1 MYLASI
7 IRTLSAS
14 PVLAELQA
22 KLHSPV
28 QDSNTEPS
36 HALYLGG
43 IPRLAKGLLSTTLAQ
58 MMTSPPSS
66 QTPQLLVVTASTEE
80 ATRWAL
86 QLEAMGWDMVYF
98 YPTTSEILVKESVP
112 SETVWGQMQVL
123 TDLALEAAGKTMA
136 IVTTEQAMQS
146 HLPPPAVFA
155 QDCLTLS
162 LEMNLEPEALGAR
175 LTELGYERVSLVET
189 EGQWSKRGDI
199 LDVFPV
205 TSELPYRLE
214 WFGDA
219 LTKMR
224 EFDPATQRSL
234 DKIDTAIVTPTAFF
248 REFTDQNASPLFPPS
263 PHLGEGTGVRA
274 KASLLDYLPS
284 STLVAIDEPTHLSQI
299 PSLPN
304 PQIYLQELQIA
315 PSSQSRIR
323 DDLHTMNLATRPVP
337 IVPHQFAKVASFLR
351 EELQLSQNVFLI
363 SAQPS
368 RSVSLL
374 QEHDCPAQFVPNP
387 HDYRAIEKLTG
398 QKTPVALKYSGT
410 AELEGLIL
418 PQFRLVIV
426 TDREFYG
433 QHVLATPTYLRKRR
447 QAVSKQI
454 DLNKV
459 SPGDYIVH
467 RHHGIGQFIKLENL
481 DNREYLTI
489 KYADGLLRVPAD
501 RMGTL
506 SKFRSTTDKK
516 PELHKL
522 SSKAWENTKK
532 KVKKAIKSLAVD
544 LLQLY
549 AKRSEQK
556 GYAHPPDSPW
566 QTELEDSFPY
576 EPTADQLKAIQ
587 DVKRDLESDRPMDRL
602 VIGDVG
608 FGKTEVAIRAI
619 FKVVTAGKQ
628 VALLAP
634 TTILTQQHY
643 HTIKERFA
651 PYPINIAL
659 LNRFRSSSERTQILK
674 KLQTGEI
681 DVVVGTQALLG
692 SSVRFRDLGL
702 LVVDEEQRF
711 GVNQKE
717 KIKSLKTQLDVL
729 TLSATPIPR
738 TLYMAISG
746 VREMSSI
753 TTPPPGRR
761 PIQTH
766 LSPYDMEMVRM
777 AIRHELE
784 RGGQVF
790 YVVPRI
796 EGIEEVA
803 AKLRELLPSARIA
816 VAHGQ
821 MEPAELESIMLGVG
835 AGEVDILLSTTII
848 ESGLDIP
855 RVNTILIE
863 DAHKFGLAQLY
874 QLRGRVGRAGIQA
887 HAWMFYPQ
895 GSDGVARLTDAAR
908 ARLRAIQEFTQ
919 LGSGYQ
925 LAMRD
930 MEIRGVGNILGAEQ
944 SGQMDA
950 IGFDLYVEMLTE
962 AINEIRG
969 QEIPQV
975 DDTQID
981 LRLTAFIP
989 ADYIPDL
996 DQKMSAYRAVAVA
1009 ETDAELNQ
1017 IAADWS
1023 DRYGPIPTSAQQLLS
1038 VVRLKQIAKKLGFAR
1053 IKSEGQ
1059 HLILETPMEEPAWKL
1074 LSANLPPTLQPKFI
1088 YTKGKVTIRGWGV
1101 LTPTQQLANLIDTL
1115 SKMVIG
1121 H

>member
-1 MYLASI
+1 PPLP
-7 IRTLSAS
+7 TPPPL
-14 PVLAELQA
+14 PHL
-22 KLHSPV
+22 P
-28 QDSNTEPS
+28 
-36 HALYLGG
+36 
-43 IPRLAKGLLSTTLAQ
+43 
-58 MMTSPPSS
+58 TSPRPPVSPS
-66 QTPQLLVVTASTEE
+66 PL
-80 ATRWAL
+80 
-86 QLEAMGWDMVYF
+86 G
-98 YPTTSEILVKESVP
+98 ESVP
-112 SETVWGQMQVL
+112 TRVRPTGSETVWGQMQVL
-123 TDLALEAAGKTMA
+123 TDLALEASGKTMA
-136 IVTTEQAMQS
+136 IVTTEQALQP
-146 HLPPPAVFA
+146 HLPPPAVFTE
-155 QDCLTLS
+155 DCLTLRLGMS
-162 LEMNLEPEALGAR
+162 QNLEALGER
-175 LTELGYERVSLVET
+175 LTMLGYERVSLVEN

-205 TSELPYRLE
+205 TSELPCRLE
-214 WFGDA
+214 WFGDR
-219 LTKMR
+219 LEKMR

-248 REFTDQNASPLFPPS
+248 RIVKGGDSPLSKGGWGDSGKAPLS
-263 PHLGEGTGVRA
+263 KGGRGDGEGTGGLGDQGSA
-274 KASLLDYLPS
+274 LAIASLLDYLPAN
-284 STLVAIDEPTHLSQI
+284 TLIAIDEPTHLSQTTHLLSRNSTKNQDAS
-299 PSLPN
+299 PSEAPLWCQTF

-315 PSSQSRIR
+315 TESQTRIR
-323 DDLHTMNLATRPVP
+323 DGLHTMNIATRPVP
-337 IVPHQFAKVASFLR
+337 IVPHQFAKVASFLL
-351 EELQLSQNVFLI
+351 EELSRKQNVFLI

-387 HDYRAIEKLTG
+387 QDYRAIEILIG
-398 QKTPVALKYSGT
+398 QKTPVALKYNGT

-447 QAVSKQI
+447 QAASKQI

-459 SPGDYIVH
+459 SPGDYVVH

-506 SKFRSTTDKK
+506 SRFRSTTDKK

-532 KVKKAIKSLAVD
+532 KVRKAIKSLAVD

-556 GYAHPPDSPW
+556 GYAHPEDSPW
-566 QTELEDSFPY
+566 QRELEDSFPY

-602 VIGDVG
+602 VVGDVG

-651 PYPINIAL
+651 PYPINVAL
-659 LNRFRSSSERTQILK
+659 LNRFRSASERTQILK

-753 TTPPPGRR
+753 ITPPPGRR

-766 LSPYDMEMVRM
+766 LAPYNQEMVRM

-790 YVVPRI
+790 YVLPRI

-803 AKLRELLPSARIA
+803 AKLRELVPSARIA

-821 MEPAELESIMLGVG
+821 MDPAELESIMLGVG

-895 GSDGVARLTDAAR
+895 GSDGVVSLTDAAR
-908 ARLRAIQEFTQ
+908 SRLRAIQEFTQ

-1009 ETDAELNQ
+1009 ETEAELNQ
-1017 IAADWS
+1017 IAAEWS
-1023 DRYGPIPTSAQQLLS
+1023 DRYGPIPTSTQQLLS
-1038 VVRLKQIAKKLGFAR
+1038 VVRLKQIAKKLGFDR
-1053 IKSEGQ
+1053 ITPEGQ
-1059 HLILETPMEEPAWKL
+1059 HIILGTPMEEPAWKL

-1101 LTPTQQLANLIDTL
+1101 LTPSQQLEYLIDAL
-1115 SKMVIG
+1115 SKMVN
-1121 H
+1121 